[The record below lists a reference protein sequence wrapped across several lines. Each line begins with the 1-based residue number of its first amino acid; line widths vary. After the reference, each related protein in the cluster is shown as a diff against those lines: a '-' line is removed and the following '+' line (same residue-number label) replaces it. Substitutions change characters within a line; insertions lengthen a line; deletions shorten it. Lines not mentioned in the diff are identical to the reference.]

1 MLNEKNTEIKERQ
14 LTMRFA
20 GRLVKHLG
28 LQMYSGAVPAI
39 AELIANAWD
48 AMAKNVY
55 ISIPLG
61 KSLEHTDK
69 IIVRDDGCGMS
80 FDECDNYYLVVGRDR
95 RSEEGDYS
103 KEFSEVKSRKLMARK
118 GIGKLSGFGIANR
131 IEARTVKDGL
141 VTHFAMDYDAMTRSN
156 KFIEEYHP
164 ELLEDNGK
172 KVNEPNGTTIT
183 LTQIKLIRAINKDA
197 FRDSMARRFTVLSD
211 PQFAV
216 FVNDERLAKSERK
229 FQFRYPS
236 EPGTWQSENV
246 TSIGELKWWIGFEKN
261 PIPNED
267 ARGIVVFTRGK
278 MAQAPWFFGL
288 SGGVWGQHGM
298 QYMTG
303 EVIAEQLDLTEGQ
316 DYIATD
322 RASVLWEEPVPAA
335 LREWGLKK
343 IKELLGEW
351 ANQRRKAKLQR
362 PVVLKY
368 VSYAEKLPEK
378 ERRIFNSFVDK
389 ICSIPQ
395 IDKDKEILDELIQ
408 FGYNA
413 LTNYR
418 FLEVIRQIN
427 AASSEDRAKIFEIL
441 SEWDVMEAVMTAQ
454 KVKGRV
460 EIIRKFRQM
469 IEDAVPEK
477 PDMQDYIEKHPWLI
491 NPGWESFKRET
502 SIDKWLHDEFGMP
515 KSKDKSGRTIPDYFC
530 IGESRTV
537 QVIELKRP
545 GETAGI
551 VEMDQ
556 IRNYVFHV
564 RERAKKEA
572 SAGSLKKELIEGL
585 LICGNLADRTEQHI
599 ESLKKMQIVVWTW
612 DYLLRTAETLH
623 RDFLEIVK
631 DRAKEK
637 SPDDPRIKALE
648 ETDEKSELKER

>member
-1 MLNEKNTEIKERQ
+1 MLKEKNTETKERQ
-14 LTMRFA
+14 LTMRFS

-48 AMAKNVY
+48 ATAKNVY
-55 ISIPLG
+55 INVPLD

-69 IIVRDDGCGMS
+69 ISVRDDGSGIS
-80 FDECDNYYLVVGRDR
+80 FEECNNHYLVVGRDR

-103 KEFSEVKSRKLMARK
+103 TEFGEVKPRKLMARK

-141 VTHFAMDYDAMTRSN
+141 VTHFAMDYDSMTRSGN
-156 KFIEEYHP
+156 FIEEYHP
-164 ELLEDNGK
+164 ELLGDDGK
-172 KVNEPNGTTIT
+172 KVDEPNGTAIT
-183 LTQIKLIRAINKDA
+183 LTQLKLTRTINNDA
-197 FRDSMARRFTVLSD
+197 FRESMARRFTVLSD

-216 FVNDERLAKSERK
+216 FVNDGKLTKSEREL
-229 FQFRYPS
+229 QFRYPWAPNAWS
-236 EPGTWQSENV
+236 SENITGV
-246 TSIGELKWWIGFEKN
+246 GEIKWWIGFEKD
-261 PIPNED
+261 PIPDED

-316 DYIATD
+316 DYVATD
-322 RASVLWEEPVPAA
+322 RASALWEEPLTVAIK
-335 LREWGLKK
+335 EWGQKK
-343 IKELLGEW
+343 IKELLDEW
-351 ANQRRKAKLQR
+351 AKQRRTAKLQR
-362 PVVLKY
+362 PEVLKY
-368 VSYAEKLPEK
+368 VAYAEKLPEK
-378 ERRIFNSFVDK
+378 EKKLFNAFVDK

-395 IDKDKEILDELIQ
+395 IDKDKEILDELIR

-427 AASSEDRAKIFEIL
+427 AVSAEDRTKVFEIL

-502 SIDKWLHDEFGMP
+502 SIDKWLYDQFGMP
-515 KSKDKSGRTIPDYFC
+515 RSQDASGRTIPDYFC
-530 IGESRTV
+530 IGDTRTV
-537 QVIELKRP
+537 QIIELKRP

-551 VEMDQ
+551 KEMDQ
-556 IRNYVFHV
+556 IRDYVFYV
-564 RERAKKEA
+564 RERGEKEA
-572 SAGSLKKELIEGL
+572 TAGSLKKEITEGL
-585 LICGNLADRTEQHI
+585 LICGCPADGTKHHI
-599 ESLKKMQIVVWTW
+599 EALRKTQIVVWTW

-623 RDFLEIVK
+623 RDFLEVIK
-631 DRAKEK
+631 NRAKEK

-648 ETDEKSELKER
+648 ETDDANEE

>member
-1 MLNEKNTEIKERQ
+1 MLNEKNTETKERQ

-55 ISIPLG
+55 INVPLG

-69 IIVRDDGCGMS
+69 IIVKDDGSGMS
-80 FDECDNYYLVVGRDR
+80 FEECDNHYLVVGRDR
-95 RSEEGDYS
+95 RSDEGDYS
-103 KEFSEVKSRKLMARK
+103 KEFGEVKPRKLMARK

-156 KFIEEYHP
+156 NFIEEYHP
-164 ELLEDNGK
+164 ELFRDNGK
-172 KVNEPNGTTIT
+172 KVDEPNGTVIT
-183 LTQIKLIRAINKDA
+183 LTQLKLTRTINNNA
-197 FRDSMARRFTVLSD
+197 FRESMARRFTVLSD
-211 PQFAV
+211 PLFAV
-216 FVNDERLAKSERK
+216 FVNDGKLTKSEREL
-229 FQFRYPS
+229 QFRYPS
-236 EPGTWQSENV
+236 EPDTWKSENITGV
-246 TSIGELKWWIGFEKN
+246 GEIKWWIGFEKD
-261 PIPNED
+261 PISDED

-316 DYIATD
+316 DYVATD
-322 RASVLWEEPVPAA
+322 RASALWEEPLPVAIK
-335 LREWGLKK
+335 EWGQQK
-343 IKELLGEW
+343 IRELLEEW
-351 ANQRRKAKLQR
+351 AKQRRMAKLQR
-362 PVVLKY
+362 PEVLKY
-368 VSYAEKLPEK
+368 VAYAERLPEK
-378 ERRIFNSFVDK
+378 ERKIFNAFVDK

-427 AASSEDRAKIFEIL
+427 AASAEDRTKVFEIL

-469 IEDAVPEK
+469 IGDKVREK
-477 PDMQDYIEKHPWLI
+477 PDMQDYIEEHPWLI
-491 NPGWESFKRET
+491 DPGWDSFKRET
-502 SIDKWLHDEFGMP
+502 SIDKWLNEKFGMP
-515 KSKDKSGRTIPDYFC
+515 KSKDEGGRTIPDYFC
-530 IGESRTV
+530 LGDSRTV

-545 GETAGI
+545 GDTAGTE
-551 VEMDQ
+551 EMDQ
-556 IRNYVFHV
+556 IRNYVLYV
-564 RERAKKEA
+564 RDRAKKEA
-572 SAGSLKKELIEGL
+572 SAGRLKKEIVEGL
-585 LICGNLADRTEQHI
+585 LICGKIADGTEEFI
-599 ESLKKMQIVVWTW
+599 KMLRSANIKVWEW
-612 DYLLRTAETLH
+612 HYLLRTAETLH
-623 RDFLEIVK
+623 REFLDVVK
-631 DRAKEK
+631 DRARVK

-648 ETDEKSELKER
+648 EADDTKEE

>member
-1 MLNEKNTEIKERQ
+1 M
-14 LTMRFA
+14 
-20 GRLVKHLG
+20 
-28 LQMYSGAVPAI
+28 
-39 AELIANAWD
+39 
-48 AMAKNVY
+48 
-55 ISIPLG
+55 
-61 KSLEHTDK
+61 
-69 IIVRDDGCGMS
+69 
-80 FDECDNYYLVVGRDR
+80 GRDR

-103 KEFSEVKSRKLMARK
+103 TEFGEVKPRKLMARK

-141 VTHFAMDYDAMTRSN
+141 VTHFAMDYDSMTRSGN
-156 KFIEEYHP
+156 FIEEYHP
-164 ELLEDNGK
+164 ELLGDDGK
-172 KVNEPNGTTIT
+172 KVDEPNGTAIT
-183 LTQIKLIRAINKDA
+183 LTQLKLTRTINNNA
-197 FRDSMARRFTVLSD
+197 FRESMARRFTVLSD

-216 FVNDERLAKSERK
+216 FVNYGKLTKSEHEL
-229 FQFRYPS
+229 QFRYPLKPNAWS
-236 EPGTWQSENV
+236 SENITGV
-246 TSIGELKWWIGFEKN
+246 GEIKWWIGFEKD
-261 PIPNED
+261 PIPDED

-316 DYIATD
+316 DYVATD
-322 RASVLWEEPVPAA
+322 RASALWEEPLPVAIK
-335 LREWGLKK
+335 EWGQKK
-343 IKELLGEW
+343 IKELLDEW
-351 ANQRRKAKLQR
+351 AKQRRTAKLQR
-362 PVVLKY
+362 PEVLKY
-368 VSYAEKLPEK
+368 VDYAERLPKKEK
-378 ERRIFNSFVDK
+378 KIFNAFVDK
-389 ICSIPQ
+389 ICSIPRL
-395 IDKDKEILDELIQ
+395 DKDKEILDELIR

-427 AASSEDRAKIFEIL
+427 AASAEDRTKVFEIL

-502 SIDKWLHDEFGMP
+502 SIDKWLYDKFGMP
-515 KSKDKSGRTIPDYFC
+515 RSKDASGRTIPDYFC
-530 IGESRTV
+530 IGDTRTV
-537 QVIELKRP
+537 QIIELKRP

-551 VEMDQ
+551 KEMDQ
-556 IRNYVFHV
+556 IRDYVFYV
-564 RERAKKEA
+564 RERGEKEA
-572 SAGSLKKELIEGL
+572 TAGSLKKEITEGL
-585 LICGNLADRTEQHI
+585 LICGCPADGTKHHI
-599 ESLKKMQIVVWTW
+599 EALRKTQIVVWTW

-623 RDFLEIVK
+623 RDFLEVIK
-631 DRAKEK
+631 NRAKEK

-648 ETDEKSELKER
+648 ETDDANEE